1 MTAFNIQIAADPTAA
16 VAGTAAVTTGLNTA
30 NAAALR
36 LGNSI
41 KLALGFLGVG
51 LAVSQIV
58 STLRDFGQT
67 MQTLAAVSGATT
79 EEFRRMREQAVQ
91 LGATTRYTA
100 SQVGEAQVALARAGF
115 VAREVLAA
123 TPRVLQLATAAAMDL
138 GEAAGIVSNTM
149 RGFRGETEVLEHMLN
164 VLNRAANT
172 SNTDIRQLGAGM
184 SYVAPIAAGLG
195 VNLEEVTAAA
205 ATLSDAGVQSTRFG
219 TALTQIFN
227 RLENPLQMVKDRFR
241 ELGLEWENMRPSTW
255 AAQGLTFADVL
266 QKMADAGITGGEALR
281 LFSTRA
287 GLALN
292 ILLGEIDKVRLKTD
306 QLRGSAG
313 SLQTTVDIMN
323 DSFQSSMFALES
335 AVEGVIIKFGELG
348 GEKILR
354 GFTDTF
360 TVLVRTLT
368 SGLAGAM
375 TVVLPV
381 IALVSLALSGI
392 SKVLEVMQPLVVGIG
407 VAFALH
413 FGVTAVKA
421 LAGMAGSVGVLKTA
435 VTGLFT
441 LIAAHPILAL
451 IAAIVAAGIA
461 IYNFRDQIK
470 ISTGSAQDDFVTLGD
485 YGQAVFESIGEAAGN
500 FAEWADKTFTDVAN
514 IVSVNL
520 GIMGENG
527 GNVFDDLGDVVT
539 GFAKGTLRTLFA
551 WYEQAKFMFE
561 SLGKV
566 GQITWEEFQQGLDEA
581 GERGVANANAQ
592 MERWAARAREI
603 RTERERQTASNG
615 SPTVPTDPT
624 DPPVDPN
631 GSGVTFDQ
639 IIADLQ
645 AELDLL
651 RLGNREREIEG
662 NLLRIKQQLERDLT
676 PAEEERARAL
686 LTQLQAMQ
694 DQIYILD
701 ELRRPQEEYQRTLE
715 ALNALLERGAIS
727 TEEYNRVLRDSRIA
741 YLESQNDLSSGYELF
756 LLELEER
763 SQITSRG
770 VADTLTSAF
779 DQATDAIM
787 EFVKTGKLSFDD
799 LFASIVESFVR
810 HGIENIIAQIF
821 SAAGGGGGGGGFLQ
835 FLPFFFAGGG
845 VMTANGPLPLNKYAN
860 GGVANS
866 PQMAIY
872 GEGKRPEA
880 YVPLPDGRTIPVT
893 IDGGSAGGGTT
904 IIIENID
911 ARGSTDPQMVKKQV
925 QEGIREAAPVIV
937 EAARGKANEDTMK
950 LLTRRV
956 L

>member
-41 KLALGFLGVG
+41 KLALGFLGIG
-51 LAVSQIV
+51 LAVTQVIG
-58 STLRDFGQT
+58 TLRDFGQT
-67 MQTLAAVSGATT
+67 MQTLAAVSGATAD
-79 EEFRRMREQAVQ
+79 EFRRMREQAVQ

-115 VAREVLAA
+115 VSQEVLAA
-123 TPRVLQLATAAAMDL
+123 TPNVLSLATAAAMDL

-149 RGFRGETEVLEHMLN
+149 RGFRGETEVLGHMLN

-306 QLRGSAG
+306 QLTGSAG

-354 GFTDTF
+354 GITDAF
-360 TVLVRTLT
+360 TVAVRTIT

-375 TVVLPV
+375 TVALPA
-381 IALVSLALSGI
+381 IALISTGLSI
-392 SKVLEVMQPLVVGIG
+392 VAKVLEAIQPLVVGIG
-407 VAFALH
+407 VSVGLY
-413 FGVTAVKA
+413 FGGVAVKA
-421 LAGMAGSVGVLKTA
+421 ILGMSAGIGVLKTA
-435 VTGLFT
+435 VSGLFT

-461 IYNFRDQIK
+461 IYNFRDSIK
-470 ISTGSAQDDFVTLGD
+470 ISTGSAAEDFVTLGD

-500 FAEWADKTFTDVAN
+500 FAEWADKTFTDFVN
-514 IVSVNL
+514 VISLNL
-520 GIMGENG
+520 GIMGDNG
-527 GNVFDDLGDVVT
+527 ANVFDDLGDVVT

-566 GQITWEEFQQGLDEA
+566 GQMTWEEFQQGLTAA
-581 GERGVANANAQ
+581 GERGIANANAQ
-592 MERWAARAREI
+592 MDRWASRAREI
-603 RTERERQTASNG
+603 RTAREQAAATSSN
-615 SPTVPTDPT
+615 PTVPTDPT
-624 DPPVDPN
+624 DPPTDTD
-631 GSGVTFDQ
+631 SGGITFEQ
-639 IIADLQ
+639 IISDLQ
-645 AELDLL
+645 AELNLL
-651 RLGNREREIEG
+651 QYGNREREIRG
-662 NLLRIKQQLERDLT
+662 NLLRIEQQLERELT
-676 PAEEERARAL
+676 AAEAEQADTL
-686 LTQLQAMQ
+686 LRQLQARQ

-701 ELRRPQEEYQRTLE
+701 ELQRPMEDYQRTLE
-715 ALNALLERGAIS
+715 ALNALLERGAIT

-741 YLESQNDLSSGYELF
+741 YLESQNDLESGYELF

-763 SQITSRG
+763 SEITSRG
-770 VADTLTSAF
+770 VANTLTSAF

-810 HGIENIIAQIF
+810 HGIESLIAQIF
-821 SAAGGGGGGGGFLQ
+821 SAGAGGGGGFMQ
-835 FLPFFFAGGG
+835 FLPFFFANGGI
-845 VMTANGPLPLNKYAN
+845 MTANGPVPLNFYSR

-866 PQMAIY
+866 PQLSVH
-872 GEGKRPEA
+872 GEGSMPEA
-880 YVPLPDGRTIPVT
+880 YVPLPDGRSIPVT
-893 IDGGSAGGGTT
+893 LQGGGGGGTT

-911 ARGSTDPQMVKKQV
+911 ARGATDPQMVKKQV
-925 QEGIREAAPVIV
+925 QDGIREAAPIIV
-937 EAARGKANEDTMK
+937 EAARGKAGEDTMK